1 MNDKTRIILQ
11 PKSIQTHSHSTDL
24 DLMLSAF
31 AIRNA
36 IFSQSSSSLHQ
47 QTCYPQKIRDQNWL
61 ENSPQL
67 VLQVGYF
74 PGLTL
79 IGLHVVIQFSL
90 SLLISRND

>member
-1 MNDKTRIILQ
+1 MLKQSQSRPANHMNDKTRVILQ

-47 QTCYPQKIRDQNWL
+47 QTCMLKYPQKIRDQN
-61 ENSPQL
+61 
-67 VLQVGYF
+67 
-74 PGLTL
+74 
-79 IGLHVVIQFSL
+79 
-90 SLLISRND
+90 